1 MEKTAALCPTQPS
14 VLADLLPAFCSFL
27 LSQHTP
33 VHLEDSL
40 FSIPSDLCLYEELIT
55 PSTRLNTCHTF
66 KSET

>member
-27 LSQHTP
+27 LGQHTL
-33 VHLEDSL
+33 VQLEKSL
-40 FSIPSDLCLYEELIT
+40 FSISSDLCLYKELIT
-55 PSTRLNTCHTF
+55 LSTRSNTCHTF